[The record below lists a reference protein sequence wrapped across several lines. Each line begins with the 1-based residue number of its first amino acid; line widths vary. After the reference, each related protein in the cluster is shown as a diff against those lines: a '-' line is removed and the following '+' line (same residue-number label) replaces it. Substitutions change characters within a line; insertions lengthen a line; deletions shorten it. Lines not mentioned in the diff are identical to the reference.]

1 MAEITLKVIQVRDL
15 TPHIKMFEFVAAD
28 GGDLPAFAAG
38 AHIDIETGNGRRSYS
53 LANDPNERHRYVTAV
68 LKEHNGEG
76 GSRWMHDALKVGDI
90 VSATDPIQNFPLVED
105 AGKSLLLGGGIG
117 ITPLLAMSY
126 RLTAVGADFHL
137 HYCTRTPEETPFLAE
152 IKALLG
158 DKVTFHHDGGDVSKG
173 IKLKEVF
180 GNRPHNAHL
189 YVCGPAGLLRATR
202 EATAH
207 WPEDAVHYELF
218 ASSLS
223 NEEREAAAEYPDEEF
238 EVELARSGVILTI
251 PAHRSILDVLLDNDY
266 GPPFACEEGWCG
278 VCTIGLISGKAD
290 HRDEFLSDADKAA
303 NEKIQICISRA
314 LPGEKLV
321 LDF

>member
-1 MAEITLKVIQVRDL
+1 MAEITLKVIQVKDL

-53 LANDPNERHRYVTAV
+53 LANDPSERCRYVTAV
-68 LKEHNGEG
+68 LKEPSGKG
-76 GSRWMHDALKVGDI
+76 GSRWMHEALKVGEI
-90 VSATDPIQNFPLVED
+90 VSSTEPIQNFPLVED

-126 RLTAVGADFHL
+126 RLNAVGADFHL

-158 DKVTFHHDGGDVSKG
+158 EKVTFHHDGGDVSKG
-173 IKLKEVF
+173 IKLTEVF
-180 GNRPHNAHL
+180 GHRPHNAHL

-202 EATAH
+202 DATAH

-223 NEEREAAAEYPDEEF
+223 NEEREAPADYPDGEF

-278 VCTIGLISGKAD
+278 ACTVGLISGKAD